1 MMSTELKTIT
11 WTFFGILELESQM
24 KLKELDLELVD
35 VKYDDPHGFEDITL
49 RGTEDNL
56 RKFFAFFWDLNVD
69 SEEINEVFEEQV

>member
-1 MMSTELKTIT
+1 MGTELKTIT
-11 WTFFGILELESQM
+11 WTFSGILELESQLKM
-24 KLKELDLELVD
+24 KELDLELVD

-56 RKFFAFFWDLNVD
+56 REFFAFFWDLDVD